1 MKVGQLYNIDS
12 FKDMGDLVGETIRKI
27 KFSDAYNGTVLE
39 RNLTAVDPTVFEK
52 KYPDLAFFNTGISA
66 DNTGGYAKRIQS
78 LRLLDHGE
86 FKTAGDNTSNKGKIS
101 LSGEDNDIL
110 VHQKEAF
117 AEWTDT
123 DVKTAALQ
131 NFSLTGRLMS
141 AIDKQYKREIDAA
154 GLTGISSG
162 SNVNAGLLNNAIFA
176 TSAASNTVENLNAQQ
191 MYDEICALVIDQHN
205 AVSNTQEYMSDM
217 VIMPVNVLNTLQ
229 KTMLNTAAG
238 SNTVLT
244 ALKANFPG
252 VTFMS
257 SFRAADGG
265 IGAVSA
271 TCAIKASG
279 ETMKFRLPT
288 PLEIGSIFQLGSF
301 HWKVDAQYRCA
312 GLDIL
317 ESTAGRLLTGL

>member
-1 MKVGQLYNIDS
+1 MKVGQLYNVDS
-12 FKDMGDLVGETIRKI
+12 FKDMGGMVGETIRNI
-27 KFSDAYNGTVLE
+27 KFGDAYNGTVLE

-52 KYPDLAFFNTGISA
+52 KYPDLTFFNTGISA
-66 DNTGGYAKRIQS
+66 DNSGGYAKRIQS

-86 FKTAGDNTSNKGKIS
+86 FKTAGDN
-101 LSGEDNDIL
+101 IL

-123 DVKTAALQ
+123 DVKTAALE
-131 NFSLTGRLMS
+131 NYSLTGRLMS

-154 GLTGISSG
+154 GLIGIE
-162 SNVNAGLLNNAIFA
+162 SNKGLLNNTIFGTSSAGGAIA
-176 TSAASNTVENLNAQQ
+176 TLTAQE
-191 MYDEICALVIDQHN
+191 MYDEICALILDQHS
-205 AVSNTQEYMSDM
+205 AVSNTQEYMADM
-217 VIMPVNVLNTLQ
+217 VITPVDVLNTLQ

-252 VTFMS
+252 VAFMS
-257 SFRAADGG
+257 SFRAATGG

-279 ETMKFRLPT
+279 DTMKFRLPT
-288 PLEIGSIFQLGSF
+288 PLEIGQIFPLGSF

-317 ESTAGRLLTGL
+317 ESTSGRLLTGL